1 MRLGVI
7 LAPMADPAAV
17 IEAARVA
24 EAEGLDAVGLWDH
37 YHSGQPDWAYAAG
50 WSVLGAL
57 ATATERVQ
65 IVPMVL
71 NGLLHDVG
79 RLAKETAMLDLLS
92 GGRFELGIGIGDW
105 PEAFAAWGQKF
116 PPRTDRTARLT
127 ETLQALDALWQG
139 EPVTTAGTHVRL
151 DGAIST
157 PTPSSPVRIVG
168 GTGGSRRVLDDLAPL
183 VDELNVYAEPN
194 LIEAAREAAD
204 GPGRCSAV
212 SVYYD
217 WSWDHWPAD
226 PRAALAEIAGLGV
239 DRAFLAIA
247 GQDTNRRVVELAAA
261 R

>member
-37 YHSGQPDWAYAAG
+37 CHSGQPDWAYAAG

-105 PEAFAAWGQKF
+105 PEAFAAWGQPF
-116 PPRTDRTARLT
+116 PPRTDRTNSC
-127 ETLQALDALWQG
+127 
-139 EPVTTAGTHVRL
+139 PTH
-151 DGAIST
+151 I
-157 PTPSSPVRIVG
+157 
-168 GTGGSRRVLDDLAPL
+168 
-183 VDELNVYAEPN
+183 
-194 LIEAAREAAD
+194 
-204 GPGRCSAV
+204 PGRQ
-212 SVYYD
+212 
-217 WSWDHWPAD
+217 
-226 PRAALAEIAGLGV
+226 RASPPV
-239 DRAFLAIA
+239 
-247 GQDTNRRVVELAAA
+247 
-261 R
+261 